1 MILKAVSIPKRI
13 LHHKS
18 DERVEFHYRTE
29 HYPMSF
35 SPKDTGFL
43 KYVENGA
50 IKNVTQSLEL
60 GPAVRND
67 FGTVDGLMI
76 NEINNY

>member
-1 MILKAVSIPKRI
+1 
-13 LHHKS
+13 
-18 DERVEFHYRTE
+18 
-29 HYPMSF
+29 MSF